1 MTIDLS
7 GSWGF
12 ELDHEDRGVAEGWW
26 QRSLAQEIQLPGILQ
41 AQGFGDEVTPETE
54 WIGNIIDRAYFTEER
69 YAPYRQAGNIKFP
82 CWLTPD
88 KYYMGAAWYQRE
100 VEVPAAWSGKRLTLF
115 LERSHWQSRVWWDDV
130 ELGSDLSLG
139 TPHLYALEGDVAPGK
154 HRLTVRVDNRM
165 IVNVG
170 PNAHSMSDHTQ
181 GNWNGLAGRLEL
193 QAADP
198 VWLESVQI
206 YPNVRV
212 KRVLVELRIGNR
224 TGGILSGKI
233 GVQAQSYNSAFS
245 HEVAGLEKTVT
256 IPREGATVH
265 LNYVL
270 GDEAQLWDEFSP
282 SLYQLTCQLA
292 AGEWRD
298 QVTESFGL
306 REVEVKEKQL
316 LVNGRRIF
324 LRGTLECSI
333 FPLTGHPPTE
343 VADWQRII
351 RVCQSY
357 GLNHI
362 RFHSHCPPE
371 AAFVAADEL
380 GFYYQVECSAWANQG
395 ATIGEG
401 EPLDSWLYEE
411 GERIVAAYG
420 NHPSFLMMAYG
431 NEPSGDDPGYLGMW
445 LNYWRGR
452 DARRIHT
459 SGAGWPIIPENQYHN
474 IPGPRIHAWGAGLNS
489 RLNGQPPE
497 TVTDYADWVEKLD
510 QPIVSHEIGQWCVYP
525 DFDEIEKY
533 TGHLKAKNFEI
544 FRDFLHANHMGDQ
557 ARDFLMASGK
567 LQTLC
572 YKEEI
577 ESALRTPGFGGF
589 QLLDLHDF
597 PGQGT
602 ALVGVVD
609 PFWDSKPYVSPAEF
623 RRFAG
628 LTVPLARLTKR
639 YWRMSETLTAVVD
652 IAHFGAGDLVDAV
665 VYWRLVDGA
674 GTAVQ
679 SGELV
684 PQTIVAGELNRC
696 GEMEVNLSGCAP
708 AQMYT
713 LVVGVTGH
721 EAENDWAVWLFADE
735 LDTAV
740 ADDLLITHSLDEST
754 LDHLAQGGKAL
765 YLVPPDEVKV
775 ASQIGFSSLF
785 WNTSWTRGQ
794 VPHTLGIVCDPAHP
808 LFAHFPTAYHSDWQW
823 WELIHGSQAMV
834 LDGMAGALRPLI
846 QPIDTWFE
854 ARRLGL
860 MFEARVNGGSLLVCS
875 LDLESNLAERLVAR
889 QMWFSLMNY
898 LASDAFAPE
907 AMVDIRQIEALI
919 EVS

>member
-1 MTIDLS
+1 MNIDLS

-12 ELDHEDRGVAEGWW
+12 ELDREERGVVDSWW
-26 QRSLAQEIQLPGILQ
+26 QRPLADSIQLPGTLQ
-41 AQGFGDEVTPETE
+41 AQGFGDEVTIETE
-54 WIGNIIDRAYFTEER
+54 WIGDIFDRSFFTDER
-69 YAPYRQAGNIKFP
+69 YAPYREAGNVKYP

-88 KYYMGAAWYQRE
+88 KYYQGAAWYQRQ
-100 VEVPAAWSGKRLTLF
+100 VEIPAAWAGKRLTIF
-115 LERSHWQSRVWWDDV
+115 FERSHWESRVWWDDV

-139 TPHLYALEGDVAPGK
+139 TPHVYELGTGVSSGT

-170 PNAHSMSDHTQ
+170 ANAHSMSDHTQ
-181 GNWNGLAGRLEL
+181 GNWNGLVGRLEVR
-193 QAADP
+193 ASDP
-198 VWLESVQI
+198 VWIESVQI

-212 KRVLVELRIGNR
+212 KRALVEVRISNE
-224 TGGILSGKI
+224 TGEILSGKI
-233 GVQAQSYNSAFS
+233 RLQAKSYNTAVV
-245 HEVAGLEKTVT
+245 HKVEGVETTVT
-256 IPREGATVH
+256 IPREGTMVH

-282 SLYQLTCQLA
+282 ALYQLCCQLEV
-292 AGEWRD
+292 GERRE
-298 QVTESFGL
+298 QVYESFGL
-306 REVEVKEKQL
+306 REVGVEEKQL
-316 LVNGRRIF
+316 VINSRRLF

-343 VADWQRII
+343 VEEWKRVIQ
-351 RVCQSY
+351 VCQSY

-362 RFHSHCPPE
+362 RFHSYCPPE

-401 EPLDSWLYEE
+401 KPLDSWLYAE
-411 GERIVAAYG
+411 GKRIVAAYG

-431 NEPSGDDPGYLGMW
+431 NEPSGNDDDYLGMW
-445 LNYWRGR
+445 LNYWRGH
-452 DARRIHT
+452 DSRRLHT
-459 SGAGWPIIPENQYHN
+459 SGAGWPIIPENEYHN
-474 IPGPRIHAWGAGLNS
+474 IPKPRIQAWGAGLNS
-489 RLNGQPPE
+489 RINAESPE
-497 TVTDYADWVEKLD
+497 TVTDYSDWVEKLD

-533 TGHLKAKNFEI
+533 TGHLKTKNFEI
-544 FRDFLHANHMGDQ
+544 FRDFLKANHMGDQ

-577 ESALRTPGFGGF
+577 ESTLRTPGFGGF

-609 PFWDSKPYVSPAEF
+609 PFWDSKPYVSSEEF

-628 LTVPLARLTKR
+628 ATVPLARLAKR
-639 YWRMSETLTAVVD
+639 YWRVSETFTAVLD
-652 IAHFGAGDLVDAV
+652 MAHFGADNLVDVV
-665 VYWRLVDGA
+665 VYWRLEDER
-674 GTAVQ
+674 GTVVSA
-679 SGELV
+679 GELP
-684 PQTIVAGELNRC
+684 PQTIVTGELSRC
-696 GEMEVNLSGCAP
+696 GQITVSLADFAP
-708 AQMYT
+708 AQKYK
-713 LVVGVTGH
+713 LVVGVSGH
-721 EAENDWAVWLFADE
+721 EAENDWEVWLFADVVE
-735 LDTAV
+735 TAAAGDV
-740 ADDLLITHSLDEST
+740 LVTYALDEAT
-754 LDHLAQGGKAL
+754 LAHLAQGGKAL
-765 YLVPPDEVKV
+765 YLAPPNKVKV
-775 ASQIGFSSLF
+775 GSQIGFSTVF

-794 VPHTLGIVCDPAHP
+794 APHTLGILCDPAHP
-808 LFAHFPTAYHSDWQW
+808 LFAHFPTEYHSNWQW
-823 WELIHGSQAMV
+823 WELIHGAQAMV
-834 LDGMAGALRPLI
+834 LDGMARTLRPLV

-860 MFEARVNGGSLLVCS
+860 LFEAQVNGGHLMVCS
-875 LDLESNLAERLVAR
+875 MDLENHLEERLVAR
-889 QMWFSLMNY
+889 QMRFSLMQY

-907 AMVDIRQIEALI
+907 VVVDAGLI
-919 EVS
+919 QGIVD

>member
-7 GSWGF
+7 GRWGF
-12 ELDHEDRGVAEGWW
+12 ELDREDQGMVQGWW
-26 QRSLAQEIQLPGILQ
+26 QRALAQEIQLPGILQ
-41 AQGFGDEVTPETE
+41 AQGYGDEVTPETE
-54 WIGNIIDRAYFTEER
+54 WIGNIIDRDYFTEER
-69 YAPYRQAGNIKFP
+69 YAPYREAGNVKFP

-100 VEVPAAWSGKRLTLF
+100 VEIPAAWAGKRLTLF
-115 LERSHWQSRVWWDDV
+115 LERSHWESRVWWDDV

-139 TPHLYALEGDVAPGK
+139 TPHVYALDGAVTPGK

-165 IVNVG
+165 IVDVG

-181 GNWNGLAGRLEL
+181 GNWNGLAGRLEI
-193 QAADP
+193 QAGDP
-198 VWLESVQI
+198 VWIESVQI
-206 YPNVRV
+206 YPNMRV
-212 KRVLVELRIGNR
+212 KRVLVEVQLGNS
-224 TGGILSGKI
+224 TGQIVSGKI
-233 GVQAQSYNSAFS
+233 GLQAQSYNSAVS
-245 HEVAGLEKTVT
+245 HQVAALETDVT
-256 IPREGATVH
+256 IPRAGTTLH

-282 SLYQLTCQLA
+282 ALYQLDCQLA
-292 AGEWRD
+292 VGDWHD

-306 REVEVKEKQL
+306 REVGVAEKR
-316 LVNGRRIF
+316 LVLNGRRIF

-343 VADWQRII
+343 VEAWKRII

-395 ATIGEG
+395 STIGEG
-401 EPLDSWLYEE
+401 KPLDNWLYEE

-420 NHPSFLMMAYG
+420 NHPSFLLMAYG

-445 LNYWRGR
+445 VNYWRGR

-459 SGAGWPIIPENQYHN
+459 SGAGWPIIPENNYHN

-489 RLNGQPPE
+489 RINGQPPE
-497 TVTDYADWVEKLD
+497 TVTDYADWVAQLD

-525 DFDEIEKY
+525 DFEEIEKY

-544 FRDFLHANHMGDQ
+544 FRDFLEANHMGDQ
-557 ARDFLMASGK
+557 AREFLLASGK

-577 ESALRTPGFGGF
+577 ESALRTAGFGGF

-609 PFWDSKPYVSPAEF
+609 PFWDSKPYVSPEEF

-628 LTVPLARLTKR
+628 KTVPLARLTKR
-639 YWRMSETLTAVVD
+639 YWRVSETLTAVVD
-652 IAHFGAGDLVDAV
+652 MAHFGAEDLVDAV
-665 VYWRLVDGA
+665 VYWRLEDSQ
-674 GTAVQ
+674 GTVVQ
-679 SGELV
+679 SGNLA
-684 PQTIVAGELNRC
+684 PQTIVTGELNHC
-696 GEMEVNLSGCAP
+696 GKIEVSLAGCTP
-708 AQMYT
+708 AQMYS
-713 LVVGVTGH
+713 LVVGVNGN

-735 LDTAV
+735 LAPAI
-740 ADDLLITHSLDEST
+740 ADNLLITHSLDEAA
-754 LDHLAQGGKAL
+754 LAHLARGGKAL
-765 YLVPPDEVKV
+765 YLVPPAEVKV

-808 LFAHFPTAYHSDWQW
+808 LFAHFPTDYHSDWQW
-823 WELIHGSQAMV
+823 WELIHGSEAMV
-834 LDGMAGALRPLI
+834 LDGLAESLRPLI

-860 MFEARVNGGSLLVCS
+860 LFEAQVNGGSLLVCS
-875 LDLESNLAERLVAR
+875 MDLENNMDERLVAR

-907 AMVDIRQIEALI
+907 NVVAVEQIEGIVTA
-919 EVS
+919 S

>member
-7 GSWGF
+7 GHWGF
-12 ELDHEDRGVAEGWW
+12 ELDREDRGVADAWW
-26 QRSLAQEIQLPGILQ
+26 QRPLTQEIQLPGILQ
-41 AQGFGDEVTPETE
+41 AQGFGDEVTIETK
-54 WIGNIIDRAYFTEER
+54 WIGDMFDPSFFTDER
-69 YAPYRQAGNIKFP
+69 YAPYREPGNVKFP

-100 VEVPAAWSGKRLTLF
+100 VEIPEAWAGKRLTLF

-130 ELGSDLSLG
+130 ELGSDLSLA
-139 TPHLYALEGDVAPGK
+139 TPHVYAVETAVSPGK

-165 IVNVG
+165 IINVG

-193 QAADP
+193 QASDP
-198 VWLESVQI
+198 VWIESVQI
-206 YPNVRV
+206 YPNVQT
-212 KRVLVELRIGNR
+212 KRVLVEVCISNK
-224 TGGILSGKI
+224 TGEIVEGKI
-233 GVQAQSYNSAFS
+233 RLQAKSYNSDAI
-245 HEVAGLEKTVT
+245 HEAAELEKEVT
-256 IPREGATVH
+256 IPREGTTLH

-282 SLYQLTCQLA
+282 ALYQLDCQLK

-298 QVTESFGL
+298 RVMESFGL
-306 REVEVKEKQL
+306 REVGVEEKR
-316 LVNGRRIF
+316 LVLNGRRIF

-343 VADWQRII
+343 VDEWKRVI

-380 GFYYQVECSAWANQG
+380 GFYYQVECSSWANQG

-401 EPLDSWLYEE
+401 RPLDSWLYEE
-411 GERIVAAYG
+411 GKRIVAAYG

-431 NEPSGDDPGYLGMW
+431 NEPSGDDVGYLGMW
-445 LNYWRGR
+445 VNYWRGH
-452 DARRIHT
+452 DTRRIHT
-459 SGAGWPIIPENQYHN
+459 SGAGWPLIPENDYHN
-474 IPGPRIHAWGAGLNS
+474 FYGPRIQAWGAGLNS
-489 RLNGQPPE
+489 RINGQPPE
-497 TVTDYADWVEKLD
+497 TVTDYTDWVEKLN

-525 DFDEIEKY
+525 DFAEIEKY

-544 FRDFLHANHMGDQ
+544 FRDFLEANHMGDQ
-557 ARDFLMASGK
+557 AREFLMASGK

-609 PFWDSKPYVSPAEF
+609 PFWDSKPYVSPEGF
-623 RRFAG
+623 RRFSGA
-628 LTVPLARLTKR
+628 TVPLARLEKR
-639 YWRMSETLTAVVD
+639 YWRVSEQLTAVLD
-652 IAHFGAGDLVDAV
+652 IAHFGAADLVDAV
-665 VYWRLVDGA
+665 VYWRLEDGA

-679 SGELV
+679 SGELA

-696 GEMEVNLSGCAP
+696 GKIEVSLADCVS
-708 AQMYT
+708 AQAYT
-713 LVVGVTGH
+713 LVVGVAEY

-735 LDTAV
+735 VETAV
-740 ADDLLITHSLDEST
+740 ADDLLITHELDEAT

-775 ASQIGFSSLF
+775 ASQIGFSSVF
-785 WNTSWTRGQ
+785 WNTSWTQGQ
-794 VPHTLGIVCDPAHP
+794 QPHTLGIVCDPAHP
-808 LFAHFPTAYHSDWQW
+808 LFAHFPTTYHSDWQW

-834 LDGMAGALRPLI
+834 LDGLVGTLRPLI

-854 ARRLGL
+854 AHRLGL
-860 MFEARVNGGSLLVCS
+860 LFEAQMNGGRLMVCS
-875 LDLESNLAERLVAR
+875 MDLENRLDERLVAR
-889 QMWFSLMNY
+889 QMRFSLLQY
-898 LASDAFAPE
+898 LASDLFAPE
-907 AMVDIRQIEALI
+907 VVIEADQLQGII
-919 EVS
+919 EKR